1 MRNTL
6 WTCLVVA
13 LVAGL
18 SLTQGFSQ
26 ETRREGRGRF
36 DPEQMRQAYLDRM
49 KETLGATDE
58 EWTALA
64 PRIEKVQGLS
74 TQLGS
79 SGRGA
84 FGGRRTGGRA
94 EGQRTEGDQ
103 PERQLSE
110 VEKAATALRETLD
123 NQDATAQEIAKKLAD
138 LREAREKVKQELAAA
153 QDELR
158 EILTAR
164 QEAQLVLMGLLD

>member
-36 DPEQMRQAYLDRM
+36 DPERMRQAYLERM

-58 EWTALA
+58 EWTVLA
-64 PRIEKVQGLS
+64 PRVEKVQSLS

-79 SGRGA
+79 GA
-84 FGGRRTGGRA
+84 FGGRRRRP
-94 EGQRTEGDQ
+94 QSEGDQ
-103 PERQLSE
+103 PERELSD
-110 VEKAATALRETLD
+110 VEKATNALRETLD
-123 NQDATAQEIAKKLAD
+123 NQDATAEDIAKKLAD